1 MANST
6 VVFIT
11 GVRTGIGKA
20 LAQAYLARSNHI
32 VDTSDASVQE
42 LKDNPVA
49 IGSKLLLVAFE
60 STSSTDIAKAT
71 KEIEAI
77 DISYID
83 LVIANAGVC
92 PVLTPIATVDVNDV
106 ITAFNVNA
114 AGPLILFQAVRHLLE
129 KSKKSPKWVSMSSA
143 AGSIGLLEAQGA
155 LGVAAYGMSKAGM
168 NWLTTA
174 IHSSEKWLTAFAVHP
189 GLVQTEMG
197 NRGAK
202 LIGLELAPNSLEEST
217 SKTITVIDKAS
228 RESTSG
234 KFFNAIDGTEIPW

>member
-60 STSSTDIAKAT
+60 STSSTDIAKAI

-77 DISYID
+77 DISYIH

-129 KSKKSPKWVSMSSA
+129 NSKKSPKWVSMSSA
-143 AGSIGLLEAQGA
+143 AGSIGLLEAQGCS
-155 LGVAAYGMSKAGM
+155 GNGESS
-168 NWLTTA
+168 NTNIDDHRA

-189 GLVQTEMG
+189 GLVQTETG

-217 SKTITVIDKAS
+217 SKTIAVIDKAS